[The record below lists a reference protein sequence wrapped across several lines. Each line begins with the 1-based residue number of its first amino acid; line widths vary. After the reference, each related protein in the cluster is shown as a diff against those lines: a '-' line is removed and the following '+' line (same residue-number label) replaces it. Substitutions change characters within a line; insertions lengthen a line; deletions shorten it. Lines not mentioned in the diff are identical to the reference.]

1 MTTRRMHQA
10 LDTGG
15 RLGRY
20 YAILQATGDRHG
32 TGVGIALSPPPAQSL
47 VQQRI
52 QTPSREEHGPE
63 GVFVCPCAEL
73 AVESGKKPG
82 GPSLRMAFC

>member
-1 MTTRRMHQA
+1 MHQA
-10 LDTGG
+10 LDIGG

-32 TGVGIALSPPPAQSL
+32 TGVGITPSPPPAQSM

-52 QTPSREEHGPE
+52 QTPSREEHGPGRRFCLSKGCE
-63 GVFVCPCAEL
+63 CAPSNRVL
-73 AVESGKKPG
+73 SGH
-82 GPSLRMAFC
+82 